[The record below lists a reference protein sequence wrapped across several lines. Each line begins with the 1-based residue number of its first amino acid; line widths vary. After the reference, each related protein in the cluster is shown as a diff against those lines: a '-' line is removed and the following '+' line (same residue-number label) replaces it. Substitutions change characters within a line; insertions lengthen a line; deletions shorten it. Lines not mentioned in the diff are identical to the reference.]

1 MSEQEV
7 VGEGD
12 EERRAGE
19 GKKKKKTL
27 ILPSQQTASGV
38 PACQFHWAGEVEHC
52 SVSDLHSVY
61 YAVTGAP
68 RPRGGLLNSNMH
80 RAALFSLTTS

>member
-1 MSEQEV
+1 M
-7 VGEGD
+7 GEGP
-12 EERRAGE
+12 EGGNKGAGE
-19 GKKKKKTL
+19 MEKKRL
-27 ILPSQQTASGV
+27 SSFRPSRPPVVFQALAFAGL
-38 PACQFHWAGEVEHC
+38 GEVEHC

-80 RAALFSLTTS
+80 RTALFSPSHN